1 MNKSKLNSLVR
12 NKKLLYSLI
21 LFTSIILL
29 SSAATYSW
37 FTASV
42 VSNGKVQVGTFKLS
56 INTGNSNSNENE
68 VMFDIGSLQPGAS
81 TVEKTIE
88 FINLGSIDM
97 ILQGNLSLTASENNY
112 YNGVGPIGA
121 YRITAKFYK
130 NNETDP
136 NNFIYAVNNVEAN
149 ENMIDINNEV
159 NNKLDP
165 KEGIPMVFK
174 PNEKLICK
182 FQIDLDS
189 ALAKNIHQGDSLAAT
204 LQVNARQNVVGAAY
218 NE

>member
-1 MNKSKLNSLVR
+1 MNISKFISLAR
-12 NKKLLYSLI
+12 NKRLLYSLI

-29 SSAATYSW
+29 SSATTYSW

-42 VSNGKVQVGTFKLS
+42 VGNGKVQVGTFKLN
-56 INTGNSNSNENE
+56 INTGNSSSNENE
-68 VMFDIGSLQPGAS
+68 VIFDIGSMQPGAP

-97 ILQGNLSLTASENNY
+97 ILQENLSLTASEENY
-112 YNGVGPIGA
+112 YNGVGPISA

-130 NNETDP
+130 NDEIDS

-149 ENMIDINNEV
+149 DNMIDINNEI

-165 KEGIPMVFK
+165 KEGIPILFK

-189 ALAKNIHQGDSLAAT
+189 ALAKNIHQGDSLSAA
-204 LQVNARQNVVGAAY
+204 LQVRARQNVVGAAY